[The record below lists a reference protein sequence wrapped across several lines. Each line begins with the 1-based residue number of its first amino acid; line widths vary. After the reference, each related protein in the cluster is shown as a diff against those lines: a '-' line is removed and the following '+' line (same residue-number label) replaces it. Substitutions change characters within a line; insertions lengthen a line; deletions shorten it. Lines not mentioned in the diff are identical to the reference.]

1 MNARPLVIVG
11 GGQAGFTLAT
21 RLRDLGD
28 RRRIVLVDGEGTAPY
43 SRPPLSKEYLVATK
57 AAGDLL
63 FRPESYYAAQ
73 DIELRLGVTATGIDP
88 GTRTVTLSGGDV
100 LGYADLVLCTGAEPR
115 TLPLAGCDEVV
126 TVYRREDTDRLRTI
140 LAVANSIVCIGGGFI
155 GLEVAAAA
163 AKHNVH
169 TTVVEVADRVMARLV
184 SPEVSRHYEG
194 LHREAGNQIRLGVS
208 VTDLRRG
215 ADGLEVVLS
224 DGTTLTTDAV
234 VVGVG
239 AVPRTELAVGA
250 GLAVGRGIVVDEE
263 LTTSDPRIRAI
274 GDCAEL
280 VADGTSRLLSSV
292 QNATDQAR
300 HLAAVLA
307 GNAPGAYREVPW
319 FWSDQLGSK
328 LQIAGLA
335 DAVDRY
341 VTRRTE
347 PGKFTVFGL
356 RDEVV
361 VAAESVSRPGDHIA
375 VRALMGAGRALTVAE
390 IEDPDVD
397 LRALAKAANAAARL
411 AS

>member
-169 TTVVEVADRVMARLV
+169 TSLRDIAGTAADLSRQGRGRRGLPAATATADPGAGAR
-184 SPEVSRHYEG
+184 R
-194 LHREAGNQIRLGVS
+194 LHRREE
-208 VTDLRRG
+208 RG
-215 ADGLEVVLS
+215 A
-224 DGTTLTTDAV
+224 
-234 VVGVG
+234 G
-239 AVPRTELAVGA
+239 AVAA
-250 GLAVGRGIVVDEE
+250 GRGDMTRE
-263 LTTSDPRIRAI
+263 SSPR
-274 GDCAEL
+274 
-280 VADGTSRLLSSV
+280 
-292 QNATDQAR
+292 
-300 HLAAVLA
+300 
-307 GNAPGAYREVPW
+307 
-319 FWSDQLGSK
+319 
-328 LQIAGLA
+328 
-335 DAVDRY
+335 
-341 VTRRTE
+341 
-347 PGKFTVFGL
+347 L
-356 RDEVV
+356 R
-361 VAAESVSRPGDHIA
+361 
-375 VRALMGAGRALTVAE
+375 
-390 IEDPDVD
+390 
-397 LRALAKAANAAARL
+397 
-411 AS
+411 